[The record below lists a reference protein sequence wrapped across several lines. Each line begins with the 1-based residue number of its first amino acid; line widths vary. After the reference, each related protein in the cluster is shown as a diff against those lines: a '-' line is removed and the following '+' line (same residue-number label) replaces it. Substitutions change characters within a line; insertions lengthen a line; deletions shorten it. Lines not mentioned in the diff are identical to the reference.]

1 MKNKFEL
8 LLHKLKKSMFGEES
22 DLDLNQILNP
32 PSWIERQVQNQLIDK
47 EYEQVLQAKDPHW
60 SDRYDKDFKNVKKE
74 VVRVRES

>member
-1 MKNKFEL
+1 MKNKFKL
-8 LLHKLKKSMFGEES
+8 LWHKLKKSMFGEES

-32 PSWIERQVQNQLIDK
+32 PSWRERQVQNQLIDK
-47 EYEQVLQAKDPHW
+47 EYEQALQAKDPHW